1 MAGPYPSLS
10 LRQALIA
17 QHDRLL
23 KLTTI
28 LGDDMLLPQRV
39 MGHDRLGRSYEYVVD
54 TVSVRSDIEL
64 KSSSL
69 SQSRCGSSRRTARI
83 CQSVVMSIPSNDWG
97 VTASS
102 LFAN

>member
-1 MAGPYPSLS
+1 MAGPHPSLS

-39 MGHDRLGRSYEYVVD
+39 MGHDRLGRSVALRGF
-54 TVSVRSDIEL
+54 SNRSRPTTSWST
-64 KSSSL
+64 SSPHTHRPGGITFRGQNVGIAL
-69 SQSRCGSSRRTARI
+69 STLHP
-83 CQSVVMSIPSNDWG
+83 V
-97 VTASS
+97 
-102 LFAN
+102 

>member
-1 MAGPYPSLS
+1 MDGPHPSQS

-17 QHDRLL
+17 QHNRLL

-64 KSSSL
+64 KNLIAQPVTLWIQQANRSYLPISNFVASVL
-69 SQSRCGSSRRTARI
+69 TPSCGRFR
-83 CQSVVMSIPSNDWG
+83 
-97 VTASS
+97 
-102 LFAN
+102 